1 MEKAKHT
8 IINYWQI
15 IVAIAL
21 VIFNVGYTVK
31 ALEDKPS
38 KDEVKKEIKTA
49 IDEHKSETK
58 DNYININQ
66 VPGLTEQLN
75 AINEQ
80 LKNLNQRFD
89 KFEDKFIYGR
99 K

>member
-1 MEKAKHT
+1 MEKAKQT
-8 IINYWQI
+8 ITNYWQI

-38 KDEVKKEIKTA
+38 KEEVKKEIKTA

>member
-1 MEKAKHT
+1 MEKAKTT
-8 IINYWQI
+8 ITNYWQI

-66 VPGLTEQLN
+66 VPGL
-75 AINEQ
+75 NEQ
-80 LKNLNQRFD
+80 LTAINNQLEGVNKKLD
-89 KFEDKFIYGR
+89 KLEDKFIYGR

>member
-1 MEKAKHT
+1 MEKARTK
-8 IINYWQI
+8 IASYWQI
-15 IVAIAL
+15 IVAVAL

-38 KDEVKKEIKTA
+38 KEEVKKEIKSA

-58 DNYININQ
+58 ENYININQ
-66 VPGLTEQLN
+66 VPGLTEQLD
-75 AINEQ
+75 AINKQ
-80 LKNLNQRFD
+80 LEGVNKKLD